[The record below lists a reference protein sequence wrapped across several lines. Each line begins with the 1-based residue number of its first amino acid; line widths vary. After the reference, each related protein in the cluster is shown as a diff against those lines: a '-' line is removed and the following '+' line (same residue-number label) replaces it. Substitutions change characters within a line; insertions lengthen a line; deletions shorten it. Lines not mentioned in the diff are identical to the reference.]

1 VRLQRVTT
9 AGWKEVQR
17 AGDGPAIGT
26 VPEGGLLGSW
36 SATRW
41 HYTSRDTPGRA
52 IDVVCDLRGTVT
64 LSLSAGTYVLT
75 WDVPGRGGQSIG
87 GAWLVRDDDVEFSPA
102 GSASL
107 ESVAFHLGTDE
118 LSLRTDDSAWDFS
131 GDGVE
136 EPAGFVAVFVR
147 L

>member
-1 VRLQRVTT
+1 MRLQRVTT

-41 HYTSRDTPGRA
+41 HYTSRDLPGRA